1 MPDLTPADELR
12 AAADKLAPPSDT
24 RPTLTGDNPDPD
36 ACVAWMLRDA
46 AETCD
51 VISRNGLKVK
61 ESDPWL
67 ASALAVARVL
77 RPRLEGTR

>member
-1 MPDLTPADELR
+1 MTTPADELR
-12 AAADKLAPPSDT
+12 ATADALAPEQET
-24 RPTLTGDNPDPD
+24 RPTLTGEYPDPD

-51 VISRNGLKVK
+51 VITRNGLKVK

-67 ASALAVARVL
+67 ASALAVARAL